1 MWQLVETWQVCVKCY
16 SDVGCHQ
23 AADGHGHHATCQS
36 GHQGPPAA
44 FSKSRGRSRW
54 QSGDV

>member
-1 MWQLVETWQVCVKCY
+1 MWQLVETWQVCVKCF
-16 SDVGCHQ
+16 SDVGRHQ

-36 GHQGPPAA
+36 GHQAA

>member
-1 MWQLVETWQVCVKCY
+1 MWQLVETWQVCVKCH
-16 SDVGCHQ
+16 SDVGHGYDQQ
-23 AADGHGHHATCQS
+23 AACQS